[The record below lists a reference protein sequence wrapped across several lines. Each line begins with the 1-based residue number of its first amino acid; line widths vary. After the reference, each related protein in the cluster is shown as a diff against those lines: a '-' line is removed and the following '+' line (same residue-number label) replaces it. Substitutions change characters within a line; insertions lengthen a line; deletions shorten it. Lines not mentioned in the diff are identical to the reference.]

1 MDPMQPSGPLDA
13 IGALMGIF
21 GLLSFIVTIFIVV
34 LTIIFL
40 FKAMGFM
47 KRKLEADRLRNEQ
60 LERLIQLQSNH
71 EISRYRTEEERT

>member
-1 MDPMQPSGPLDA
+1 MDPMRPSGPLDA

-47 KRKLEADRLRNEQ
+47 KRKLEADRLRNGGW
-60 LERLIQLQSNH
+60 NG
-71 EISRYRTEEERT
+71 

>member
-1 MDPMQPSGPLDA
+1 MDNIQPNGPLDA

-21 GLLSFIVTIFIVV
+21 SLLSFIVMIFIIV

-47 KRKLEADRLRNEQ
+47 KRKLEADRLRNEK
-60 LERLIQLQSNH
+60 LERLIELQSN
-71 EISRYRTEEERT
+71 EINRYQTEEERT